1 MERHRWTNAQ
11 YSRREFVKIV
21 GMPLSIRQTHLE
33 DSVCKILD
41 KINCNIVK
49 DNLEDCH
56 RLKGDRVITKFSKR
70 KNCMQVLIVKNDL
83 KSINMTDL
91 DFEGNGSIFVNQI
104 LCSYY
109 KTLWSWSKKLRN
121 MGRIYSW
128 TVSGGTIKIKNF
140 EYGDFVSVT
149 HTDDFIKHFPE
160 VDFTAFYNHK

>member
-1 MERHRWTNAQ
+1 MQMERHRWTNAQ
-11 YSRREFVKIV
+11 YSRREFVKIIW
-21 GMPLSIRQTHLE
+21 MPLSVHQTQLE

-91 DFEGNGSIFVNQI
+91 DFEENGSILSI
-104 LCSYY
+104 KAYALTAKHCGHGAKSYA
-109 KTLWSWSKKLRN
+109 
-121 MGRIYSW
+121 I
-128 TVSGGTIKIKNF
+128 
-140 EYGDFVSVT
+140 
-149 HTDDFIKHFPE
+149 
-160 VDFTAFYNHK
+160 